1 MTTKTH
7 GHACRGKRTSTY
19 QIWEGMKKR
28 CNSLTCKAY
37 KDYGGRG
44 ITICDRWLDY
54 NNFLA
59 DMGVKPNGY
68 SIERIDNNLGYCLEN
83 CKWIPR
89 AEQAKNRRNIKFIEA
104 FGKKQTIQE
113 WSKETGLSYY
123 TIYLRLR
130 RGISNENSVKK

>member
-28 CNSLTCKAY
+28 CNTPSCKAY
-37 KDYGGRG
+37 KNYGGRG
-44 ITICDRWLDY
+44 ITICDEWLNY
-54 NNFLA
+54 NIFLA
-59 DMGVKPNGY
+59 DMGEKPEGH
-68 SIERIDNNLGYCLEN
+68 SIERINNNLGYCPEN

-89 AEQAKNRRNIKFIEA
+89 KEQSKNRRNVRYIEA
-104 FGKKQTIQE
+104 FGKKQTILE
-113 WSKETGLSYY
+113 WSAETGLSYY

-130 RGISNENSVKK
+130 RGISEEKSVTV